1 MDTSQAIFEDH
12 YSWFLPS
19 GEVVQVLMMGLAMR
33 PGIDDGLGTRPGIDD
48 GAGYETR
55 Y

>member
-1 MDTSQAIFEDH
+1 M
-12 YSWFLPS
+12 
-19 GEVVQVLMMGLAMR
+19 QVLMMGLATR